1 MSAVPVIAIDG
12 PAASGKGTVAASV
25 ARALGF
31 HLLDSGAL
39 YRLVALAAM
48 RSGVPLD
55 TEAGLVPLAAG
66 LDARFESGRVQ
77 LHGDDV
83 TAAIRDEPV
92 SAGASRVAV
101 HAGVRKALLARQR
114 AFRQP
119 PGLVADGR
127 DMGTVVFPDAR
138 VKVFV
143 TASAE
148 ARALRRQ
155 RQLAERGQEA
165 DLGELLDEIRARDAR
180 DSSRTVAPLEPAPDA
195 VTLDTTDLTAEAAAA
210 FVLDR
215 YARRAG

>member
-1 MSAVPVIAIDG
+1 
-12 PAASGKGTVAASV
+12 
-25 ARALGF
+25 
-31 HLLDSGAL
+31 
-39 YRLVALAAM
+39 
-48 RSGVPLD
+48 
-55 TEAGLVPLAAG
+55 
-66 LDARFESGRVQ
+66 
-77 LHGDDV
+77 
-83 TAAIRDEPV
+83 
-92 SAGASRVAV
+92 
-101 HAGVRKALLARQR
+101 
-114 AFRQP
+114 
-119 PGLVADGR
+119 
-127 DMGTVVFPDAR
+127 MGTVVFPDAR

-180 DSSRTVAPLEPAPDA
+180 DSRRAVAPLEPAPDA